1 MPVEIAVTTVAAAG
15 RPLLDDYLTSP
26 GGTAGASLLA
36 VLIRRAQVRAATGA
50 TTPEAPEATSTPEAP
65 GARGDPGDPGDP
77 GDGSSDGWAALTG
90 VGSAALGPATGLSA
104 AEAISAY
111 NLSGKAGEVA
121 RLVAR
126 TPDGVVRLILLG
138 VGDASPAEL
147 RHAGAALARQVERG
161 QKAVAALPSDVTTAD
176 TDAFTQGLLLGGYK
190 FSMRDNAAASP
201 AERPEAS
208 PDAGRAVQLL
218 VPAPDAANSE
228 PRRATVIAVAV
239 ALARDLINM
248 PSDIKTPGWLA
259 EQAVAVAQRHG
270 LGVRVRDET
279 DLARDGF
286 GGIVAVGGGSAH
298 PPRMIQLT
306 YAPEGAAAHVVLAG
320 KGVTFDSGGLSLKPN
335 DGMKLM
341 KTDMAGGAAVIA
353 VMSAL
358 GALGVRARVTG
369 LVAAAENMPSG
380 SAMRPGDVI
389 TTYGGRTVEVLN
401 TDAEGRLVLAD
412 LLAYADT
419 ALDPGVTV
427 DLATLTGAARIALG
441 AFTGA
446 LYASEDGL
454 AAALTEAAVTAGEP
468 LWRMPM
474 PADYTSALTSVTA
487 DLAHIPSATNG
498 ARNGQAGSIVAA
510 MFLREFTG
518 GRRWAH
524 LDIAG
529 PARAGGDDGEITK
542 GGTGFGTRLLLHW
555 LTATGFQPY

>member
-1 MPVEIAVTTVAAAG
+1 MPVDIAVTTVAAAG
-15 RPLLDDYLTSP
+15 RPLLDGYLTSP

-36 VLIRRAQVRAATGA
+36 VPIRRAQVRAATGPGTA
-50 TTPEAPEATSTPEAP
+50 EAPGAPGPGTPEAP
-65 GARGDPGDPGDP
+65 GAPGAPGDESP
-77 GDGSSDGWAALTG
+77 DGWAALTG
-90 VGSAALGPATGLSA
+90 VGSAALAPATGLSA
-104 AEAISAY
+104 AEAICAY
-111 NLSGKAGEVA
+111 DLSGKAGEVA
-121 RLVAR
+121 RLAAR

-138 VGDASPAEL
+138 VGDGSPAEF
-147 RHAGAALARQVERG
+147 RRAGAALARQVERG
-161 QKAVAALPSDVTTAD
+161 QKAVAALPSDATTAD

-190 FSMRDNAAASP
+190 FSMRGESAASP
-201 AERPEAS
+201 SERPEAS
-208 PDAGRAVQLL
+208 PDGGRAVQLL
-218 VPAPDAANSE
+218 VPAPGAAGDSE
-228 PRRATVIAVAV
+228 PRRATVIADGV
-239 ALARDLINM
+239 ALARDLINT

-270 LGVRVRDET
+270 LGVRVRDEAE
-279 DLARDGF
+279 LARDGF
-286 GGIVAVGGGSAH
+286 GGIAAVGAGSAH

-320 KGVTFDSGGLSLKPN
+320 KGITFDSGGLSLKSN

-358 GALGVRARVTG
+358 GPLGVRARVTG

-412 LLAYADT
+412 LLAYADA
-419 ALDPGVTV
+419 ALDPGVTI

-441 AFTGA
+441 ASTGA
-446 LYASEDGL
+446 LYASEDAL
-454 AAALTEAAVTAGEP
+454 AAALTEAAVAAGEP

-474 PADYTSALTSVTA
+474 PADYASALTSATA
-487 DLAHIPSATNG
+487 DLAHIPSAING

-529 PARAGGDDGEITK
+529 PARGGGDDGEITK

-555 LTATGFQPY
+555 LTAAAFQPY